1 MVDEFTKA
9 ALYWIK
15 TFNKKVKEKIWMMK
29 LIELLNEF
37 ETPQSWIVFKSYDD
51 YDGTFY
57 WVDID
62 GETEI
67 ARSDSY
73 ICGKRFQWVKWLVEN
88 DKIEWETIWNYQS
101 RTKLRTLTHTAWLWH
116 DAEWKSEL
124 EYIKETFTDGL
135 LMLLSISDTP
145 IEDLIL
151 YLK

>member
-1 MVDEFTKA
+1 MADEFTKA

-15 TFNKKVKEKIWMMK
+15 TFNKKVKEKIWMQK
-29 LIELLNEF
+29 LIALLNEF

-67 ARSDSY
+67 AWSDSY

-88 DKIEWETIWNYQS
+88 DKIKPLRMFIGWET
-101 RTKLRTLTHTAWLWH
+101 
-116 DAEWKSEL
+116 DEDEP
-124 EYIKETFTDGL
+124 YIQFDL
-135 LMLLSISDTP
+135 VDQYIAYLSIQDEP
-145 IEDLIL
+145 IRFLCEIL
-151 YLK
+151 K

>member
-1 MVDEFTKA
+1 MADEFIKA

-15 TFNKKVKEKIWMMK
+15 TFNKKAKEKIWMMK
-29 LIELLNEF
+29 LIELLNEY
-37 ETPQSWIVFKSYDD
+37 ETPRSWVVFKSYDD

-67 ARSDSY
+67 AWSDSY
-73 ICGKRFQWVKWLVEN
+73 ICSKNFWWIWWLVEN
-88 DKIEWETIWNYQS
+88 DKIDRDKKEIE
-101 RTKLRTLTHTAWLWH
+101 
-116 DAEWKSEL
+116 KSD
-124 EYIKETFTDGL
+124 YDITFTWALTMDKKSDLDIMVDTL

-145 IEDLIL
+145 IEDLIS